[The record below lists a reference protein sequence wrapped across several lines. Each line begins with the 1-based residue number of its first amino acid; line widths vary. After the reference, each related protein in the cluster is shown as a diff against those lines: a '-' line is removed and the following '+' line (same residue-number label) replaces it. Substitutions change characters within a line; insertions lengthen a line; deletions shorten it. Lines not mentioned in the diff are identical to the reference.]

1 MTGISEDKFSS
12 AAGYYTD
19 YRKPYPAKLFD
30 LVRSSF
36 NLDGSGELLDVG
48 CGTGQIAVPMSG
60 DFARILG
67 VDISTEMINNA
78 RNHALATGISNV
90 EFSVMPAEEIG
101 SISGPFDLVTFG
113 SALHWMDIAQ
123 TLALAA
129 GLLRLGGG
137 VALLDM
143 RSIWGGSTD
152 WEQTVV
158 QVVQKWMRTE
168 RKAGSSTFQAS
179 TNPKISYEDALETA
193 GLDVFDSGSIETSY
207 LVDIPF
213 IIGHLYTTSYCN
225 KDLLGSDAP
234 TFEQELAR
242 AFEDIQ
248 PDGQFEWTPR
258 AGYIFARK

>member
-60 DFARILG
+60 NFARILG

-90 EFSVMPAEEIG
+90 EFSVMSAEQIG
-101 SISGPFDLVTFG
+101 SISGPYDLVTFG

-123 TLALAA
+123 TLKLAT
-129 GLLRLGGG
+129 GLLRPIGG

-152 WEQTVV
+152 WEQAVV
-158 QVVQKWMRTE
+158 QVVQKWIGTE

-179 TNPKISYEDALETA
+179 TNSKVSYEDALETA

-207 LVDIPF
+207 MVDIPF

-225 KDLLGSDAP
+225 KKLLGSEAP
-234 TFEQELAR
+234 RFEQELALALEEIR
-242 AFEDIQ
+242 
-248 PDGQFEWTPR
+248 PDGQFEWTPS
-258 AGYIFARK
+258 ANYILARK